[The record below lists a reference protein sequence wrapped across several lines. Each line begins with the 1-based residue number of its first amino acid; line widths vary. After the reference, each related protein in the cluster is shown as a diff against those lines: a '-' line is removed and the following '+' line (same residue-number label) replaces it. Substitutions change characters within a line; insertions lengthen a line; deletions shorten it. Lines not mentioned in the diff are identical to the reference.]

1 MKAVLQQETT
11 GCPIVCAAAISAIE
25 SEAAKTVTNRL
36 RIHAD
41 DEALWSSTQPI
52 RDLLKELGVKTA
64 ASEKTFTTW
73 DNLPG
78 CALISL
84 KWHLEKG
91 KPFWHWAI
99 FVRTNK
105 KSYVIDSNKSLKTN
119 YRTDFGRMNPKWFI
133 EVYSR

>member
-11 GCPIVCAAAISAIE
+11 GCPIACAAAISAIE
-25 SEAAKTVTNRL
+25 SKAAKTVANRL

-52 RDLLKELGVKTA
+52 RDLPKELGGKTA

-84 KWHLEKG
+84 K
-91 KPFWHWAI
+91 
-99 FVRTNK
+99 
-105 KSYVIDSNKSLKTN
+105 
-119 YRTDFGRMNPKWFI
+119 
-133 EVYSR
+133 